1 MTWGISKGLAAPVQ
15 FGNRSADIDAVRVVG
30 IVAIVAG
37 HIWTVGP
44 FSDFLYAWH
53 VPVFFLLTGYLWKP
67 GRTVRGEMSR
77 RARTL
82 IVPYALWLIIIA
94 VAYCGSLLVDG
105 KPFPSEQIRNALY
118 GGSFAVR
125 PFSAFWFVTVLFF
138 VAVIYRALETTPVW
152 VPWAVAAAGILGA
165 HAFGPAMAK
174 SPLSLALAFPCLTFL
189 LAGTELRRLIPYITK
204 PLAVGL
210 LLTLLGTVL
219 AITGVVAP
227 VDMKGGDFGTPI
239 ASVVNAVAI
248 SFGLILVARGTVPML
263 SAAWQ
268 KALTALALVGF
279 VVVLSHAFFLFVLD
293 TPPTGG
299 WIDLPVAIIVPW
311 MVALGLARTRL
322 RRWLIG

>member
-1 MTWGISKGLAAPVQ
+1 MTWGESKGLAAPVQ
-15 FGNRSADIDAVRVVG
+15 NDSRSADIDAVRIVG
-30 IVAIVAG
+30 IVAVVAG
-37 HIWTVGP
+37 HIWMVGR

-67 GRTVRGEMSR
+67 GRTVRGELSR

-82 IVPYALWLIIIA
+82 IVPYALWLVVIA
-94 VAYCGSLLVDG
+94 VAYCGSLLAEG
-105 KPFPSEQIRNALY
+105 KPFPAEQIRNAVY

-138 VAVIYRALETTPVW
+138 VAVIYRALENTPTW
-152 VPWAVAAAGILGA
+152 VPWAVAGVGLLSAS
-165 HAFGPAMAK
+165 AFGPAMAK
-174 SPLSLALAFPCLTFL
+174 SPLSVALALPCLVFL
-189 LAGTELRRLIPYITK
+189 LAGTELKRLIPHITK

-210 LLTLLGTVL
+210 FLALLGTALVV
-219 AITGVVAP
+219 TGVIEP

-239 ASVVNAVAI
+239 LSVVNAVAI
-248 SFGLILVARGTVPML
+248 SFGLILIARGTVPML

-268 KALTALALVGF
+268 RALTTLALVGF
-279 VVVLSHAFFLFVLD
+279 VVVLSHAFFLFLLN

-299 WIDLPVAIIVPW
+299 WIDLAVALLVPW
-311 MVALGLARTRL
+311 FMALGLARTRL